1 MAEKELILRYGCN
14 PHQTP
19 AKAYVNR
26 GVLPFEVLSGSPGY
40 INLMDALNSWQLVR
54 ELRQVLDL
62 PAAASFKH
70 VSPAGAAVH
79 APLSDALRK
88 AYFVDDMDLSPLGV
102 AYARARGA
110 DRLSSFGD
118 WAALSDTVDVATA
131 RLLNREA
138 TDGVVAPDYEPE
150 ALEILKKKR
159 DGKYMVLKMDP
170 GYEPEETER
179 KEIFG
184 VVLEQKRN
192 DRITGKEVLENVV
205 TKRKE
210 IPDEKARDLL
220 VATVALKYTQS
231 NSICFAT
238 DGQVIGAGAG
248 QQNRLACTDLAAR
261 KAESWYLRQHPRVL
275 GFKFRQGL
283 KRPDR
288 INAIELYLRGDMTPV
303 ERQAWESAFQ
313 EVPEPLSDADR
324 RKWLAG
330 LDDVALSSDAFI
342 PFRDNIDR
350 ASRTGVKYIVQTGG
364 SIRDDDVTA
373 AADEYGM
380 VMALSGV
387 RLFHH

>member
-1 MAEKELILRYGCN
+1 MAENELILRYGCN

-19 AKAYVNR
+19 ARAYAKSDA
-26 GVLPFEVLSGSPGY
+26 LPFEVLSGSPGY
-40 INLMDALNSWQLVR
+40 INLMDALNSWQLVK

-70 VSPAGAAVH
+70 VSPAGAAVYT
-79 APLSDALRK
+79 PLSDALK
-88 AYFVDDMDLSPLGV
+88 QAYFVDDMDLSPLGV

-118 WAALSDTVDVATA
+118 WAALSDTVDVKTA
-131 RLLNREA
+131 RLLSRET

-159 DGKYMVLKMDP
+159 GGSYQVLKMDP
-170 GYEPEETER
+170 DYEPAETEA
-179 KEIFG
+179 KEIYG

-192 DRITGKEVLENVV
+192 NHVTGPEILENVI
-205 TKRKE
+205 TKKKE
-210 IPDEKARDLL
+210 IPPERARDLL
-220 VATVALKYTQS
+220 VATIALKYTQS
-231 NSICFAT
+231 NSICFAA

-261 KAESWYLRQHPRVL
+261 KAEAWYLRQHPGVL
-275 GFKFRQGL
+275 AFKFKPEL

-288 INAIELYLRGDMTPV
+288 INAIELYLRGDMTSF
-303 ERQAWESAFQ
+303 ERQAWEASFV
-313 EVPEPLSDADR
+313 EVPEPLTDAER
-324 RKWLAG
+324 REWLSG
-330 LDDVALSSDAFI
+330 LDNVSLSSDAFI

-350 ASRTGVKYIVQTGG
+350 ASRTGVKYIVQAGG
-364 SIRDDDVTA
+364 SIRDGDVAA
-373 AADEYGM
+373 AADEYDM
-380 VMALSGV
+380 VMAVSGV

>member
-19 AKAYVNR
+19 ARAYAKSDA
-26 GVLPFEVLSGSPGY
+26 LPFEVLSGSPGY
-40 INLMDALNSWQLVR
+40 INLMDALNSWQLVK

-70 VSPAGAAVH
+70 VSPAGAAVYT
-79 APLSDALRK
+79 PLSDALK
-88 AYFVDDMDLSPLGV
+88 QAYFVDDMDLSPLGV

-118 WAALSDTVDVATA
+118 WAALSDTVDVKTA
-131 RLLNREA
+131 RLLSRET

-159 DGKYMVLKMDP
+159 GGSYQVLKMDP
-170 GYEPEETER
+170 DYEPAETEA
-179 KEIFG
+179 KEIYG

-192 DRITGKEVLENVV
+192 NHVTGPEILENVI
-205 TKRKE
+205 TKKKE
-210 IPDEKARDLL
+210 IPPERARDLL
-220 VATVALKYTQS
+220 LATIALKYTQS
-231 NSICFAT
+231 NSICLAA

-261 KAESWYLRQHPRVL
+261 KAEAWYLRQHPGVL
-275 GFKFRQGL
+275 AFKFKPEL

-288 INAIELYLRGDMTPV
+288 INAIELYLRGDMTSF
-303 ERQAWESAFQ
+303 ERQAWEASFV
-313 EVPEPLSDADR
+313 EVPEPLTDAER
-324 RKWLAG
+324 REWLSG
-330 LDDVALSSDAFI
+330 LDNVSLSSDAFI

-350 ASRTGVKYIVQTGG
+350 ASRTGVKYIVQAGG
-364 SIRDDDVTA
+364 SIRDDDVAA

>member
-19 AKAYVNR
+19 ARAYAKSDA
-26 GVLPFEVLSGSPGY
+26 LPFEVLSGSPGY
-40 INLMDALNSWQLVR
+40 INLMDALNSWQLVK

-70 VSPAGAAVH
+70 VSPAGAAVY
-79 APLSDALRK
+79 APLSDALK
-88 AYFVDDMDLSPLGV
+88 QAYFVDDMDLSPLGV

-118 WAALSDTVDVATA
+118 WAALSDTVDVKTA
-131 RLLNREA
+131 RLLSRET

-159 DGKYMVLKMDP
+159 GGSYQVLKMDP
-170 GYEPEETER
+170 NYEPAETEA
-179 KEIFG
+179 KEIYG

-192 DRITGKEVLENVV
+192 NHVTGPEILENVI
-205 TKRKE
+205 TKKKE
-210 IPDEKARDLL
+210 IPPERARDLL
-220 VATVALKYTQS
+220 VATIALKYTQS
-231 NSICFAT
+231 NSICFAA

-261 KAESWYLRQHPRVL
+261 KAEAWYLRQHPGVL
-275 GFKFRQGL
+275 AFRFKPEL

-288 INAIELYLRGDMTPV
+288 INAIELYLRGDMTSF
-303 ERQAWESAFQ
+303 ERQAWETAFV
-313 EVPEPLSDADR
+313 EVPAPLTDAER
-324 RKWLAG
+324 REWLSG
-330 LDDVALSSDAFI
+330 LDNVSLSSDAFI

-350 ASRTGVKYIVQTGG
+350 ASRTGVKYIVQAGG
-364 SIRDDDVTA
+364 SIRDDDVAA
-373 AADEYGM
+373 AADEYDM
-380 VMALSGV
+380 VMALSGI

>member
-1 MAEKELILRYGCN
+1 MADKELILRYGCN

-19 AKAYVNR
+19 ARAYAKT
-26 GVLPFEVLSGSPGY
+26 GVLPFEVLCGSPGY
-40 INLMDALNSWQLVR
+40 INLMDALNSWQLVK

-70 VSPAGAAVH
+70 VSPAGAAVYV
-79 APLSDALRK
+79 PLNDALEK

-118 WAALSDTVDVATA
+118 WAALSDRVDVKTA
-131 RLLNREA
+131 RLLSRET

-150 ALEILKKKR
+150 ALEILKTKR
-159 DGKYMVLKMDP
+159 DGKYQVLKMDP
-170 GYEPEETER
+170 DYEPADTET

-184 VVLEQKRN
+184 VVMEQKRN
-192 DRITGKEVLENVV
+192 SHVTGPEVLEKVI
-205 TKRKE
+205 TSKKD
-210 IPDEKARDLL
+210 IPADRARDLL
-220 VATVALKYTQS
+220 VATIALKYTQS
-231 NSICFAT
+231 NSICLAV

-261 KAESWYLRQHPRVL
+261 KAEAWYLRQHPRVL
-275 GFKFRQGL
+275 GFRFKPGL

-288 INAIELYLRGDMTPV
+288 INAIELYLRGDMTPI
-303 ERQAWESAFQ
+303 ERQVWETSFE
-313 EVPEPLSDADR
+313 EVPELLNDAERRDWLS
-324 RKWLAG
+324 G
-330 LDDVALSSDAFI
+330 LDDVSLSSDAFI

-350 ASRTGVKYIVQTGG
+350 ASRTGVKYVVQTGG
-364 SIRDDDVTA
+364 SIRDDDVAA
-373 AADEYGM
+373 AADDYGM